1 MRAVCSQI
9 FIHIIFPVKDA
20 NNLIPQE
27 HLEELHSIM
36 AGIISKKGQEQVL
49 VGGTS
54 SHIHVFLDMKPEVIV
69 SNFIKSIKN
78 ESAKFINHQ
87 QWLTQKFSW
96 HEDYGAFSYSYS
108 QVEKVCEYIK
118 NEETH
123 HKTMTFRE
131 EFVAFLNK
139 FEVEYDEEDLPVDF
153 EKRIVTEL

>member
-1 MRAVCSQI
+1 
-9 FIHIIFPVKDA
+9 
-20 NNLIPQE
+20 
-27 HLEELHSIM
+27 
-36 AGIISKKGQEQVL
+36 
-49 VGGTS
+49 
-54 SHIHVFLDMKPEVIV
+54 MKPEVIV